1 MSLVFIRGRT
11 PDGECLELK
20 LVGVLDMLLVRTMC
34 YALMVVQGEPVKCRQ
49 I

>member
-11 PDGECLELK
+11 PDGEYLELK
-20 LVGVLDMLLVRTMC
+20 LVGVLDTLLVRTVC
-34 YALMVVQGEPVKCRQ
+34 YALMVVQGEHVKCRQ